1 MIRAAVQVIRVVSHR
16 IACTRALVVLIVV
29 LSRGRLAI
37 GDDRVVATRAH
48 QSQSPT
54 PPLGGMASPAGSGL
68 GLYRYVPGPLLFLL
82 LAHPVRIDSA
92 RGPLRGVAL
101 SWGPCSHR
109 PSGPCGRPSC
119 GSTALRSH
127 SPASTPLAD
136 DRPNGDRRQR
146 SLPHLASSRSS
157 GIRSGGRLHRAALAL
172 SGCSFSVSSPP
183 SPPLPLTIVGP
194 VSSVSLV
201 ASFTIVPAKS
211 AMTVDYRMIVAWV
224 VGILVWTV
232 VVWGVTMVTVVVRTV
247 RGDRRVSMIRSTEA
261 VIAPD
266 VLDRNAVSHGAMLT
280 RLPLVSG
287 AASILPPAWPVL
299 RVRWCPS

>member
-1 MIRAAVQVIRVVSHR
+1 M
-16 IACTRALVVLIVV
+16 
-29 LSRGRLAI
+29 
-37 GDDRVVATRAH
+37 
-48 QSQSPT
+48 
-54 PPLGGMASPAGSGL
+54 
-68 GLYRYVPGPLLFLL
+68 
-82 LAHPVRIDSA
+82 
-92 RGPLRGVAL
+92 
-101 SWGPCSHR
+101 
-109 PSGPCGRPSC
+109 
-119 GSTALRSH
+119 
-127 SPASTPLAD
+127 
-136 DRPNGDRRQR
+136 
-146 SLPHLASSRSS
+146 
-157 GIRSGGRLHRAALAL
+157 
-172 SGCSFSVSSPP
+172 
-183 SPPLPLTIVGP
+183 PLTIVGP